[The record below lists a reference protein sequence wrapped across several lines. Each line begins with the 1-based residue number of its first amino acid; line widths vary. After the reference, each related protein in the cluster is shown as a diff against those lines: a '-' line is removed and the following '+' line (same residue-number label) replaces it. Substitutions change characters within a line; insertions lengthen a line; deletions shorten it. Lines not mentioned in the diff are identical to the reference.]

1 MKAKFSVLIP
11 VYIKEDPE
19 FFQQCLDSI
28 LIQSIQP
35 DEIIITA
42 DRGISSA
49 MQKIINEASSVL
61 PIKLITYLGNSQ
73 LGGSLNLGVLSCSN
87 ELIFRMDADDICV
100 YDRFEY
106 MLNVFNKADADLLGG
121 WTNEF
126 INKPN
131 DIKRERRT
139 PLNITLKNSW
149 LRNPL
154 NHPTVLFKKKSVLD
168 SGNYQECIGCE
179 DWYLWLR
186 MLKNNKKLLNC
197 DKVVVH
203 QRVGNGFENR
213 RSGKKYLNYKINAIK
228 TFKAEKLITTKAFWI
243 IYFIEHL
250 FRLLPKFFIKF
261 MYDNLLRKSK

>member
-1 MKAKFSVLIP
+1 MKTKFSVLIP
-11 VYIKEDPE
+11 VYIKEDPG

-35 DEIIITA
+35 DEIIIAA
-42 DRGISSA
+42 DREISLS
-49 MQKIINEASSVL
+49 MQKKINEASSVL
-61 PIKLITYLGNSQ
+61 PIKLVTYLGNSQ

-100 YDRFEY
+100 NNRFEY
-106 MLNVFNKADADLLGG
+106 MLNIFSKTNADLLGG

-126 INKPN
+126 ISIPN

-139 PLNITLKNSW
+139 PTDINLKNSW
-149 LRNPL
+149 FRNPL

-168 SGNYQECIGCE
+168 SGNYQECLGCE

-186 MLKNNKKLLNC
+186 MLKNNKKLINC

-203 QRVGNGFENR
+203 QRIGNGFENR
-213 RSGKKYLNYKINAIK
+213 RSGKNYLNNKIKAIK
-228 TFKAEKLITTKAFWI
+228 KFKAEKLITAKAFWI

-250 FRLLPKFFIKF
+250 FRLLPTFFIKF
-261 MYDNLLRKSK
+261 LYGNLLRKSK